1 MAAVCARGSAAAALV
16 RSTEARTALSGDP
29 AYLFFA
35 RPSAVKR
42 MLKGDARRPQG
53 RIVSEKELDGI
64 IAEHDRDGDG
74 RIDAVRAR
82 AANPLRC
89 TISRGEPSS

>member
-1 MAAVCARGSAAAALV
+1 MRTANGGNAAALA
-16 RSTEARTALSGDP
+16 RSTETRMALSGDP
-29 AYLFFA
+29 AYLFF
-35 RPSAVKR
+35 PQPPAVKC
-42 MLKGDARRPQG
+42 MIMGNAPRRQG

-64 IAEHDRDGDG
+64 IAEHDRDGDS

-89 TISRGEPSS
+89 TISRDEPSS